1 MKTDTYITKI
11 IQDTGLTRKEI
22 RNLVEEKKD
31 ELKGLITD
39 EGALFLI
46 AKEYGVD
53 VRNENVDLLKDI
65 DVKISDI
72 SLNMK
77 NITLVGRIKAIYKVF
92 DFERENEEKGYVG
105 SFLLHDNTGE
115 IRIVVWNEH
124 VNIFKDQNFRENEL
138 VKILNGYAKE
148 GKYGLEV
155 HIGRI
160 GKIILSPDDVD
171 YKKYPK
177 IKEEFIE
184 INKVNTELKSVSIEG
199 KILNKFPIKN
209 FNRNSG
215 EIGSVQSIILMDNTG
230 NSRITFWDEDIS
242 KIKEFGQGDYVSI
255 TNLKPRESSF
265 SPNSINLHATR
276 STKVSKEEKRLK
288 LEVELSQCIKDIQNK
303 ENIVSFKGI
312 ITSIEPLKT
321 VRLKSG
327 EDIELLNFIVRDN
340 IGYEDYIRVTAWREK
355 ARKLSQQLSTNTG
368 IMIKNASLRYN
379 GYSGRKEA
387 TIINNSN
394 LEIIDLQLP
403 ELDSFEEISEPKN
416 SFSSEYVTK
425 ISDINKSGRFV
436 IKGMI
441 AKELTGI
448 NIYNACSKCLRKI
461 ENCTCED
468 QGDIKPR
475 MIINLLIDDESGIIR
490 TAFIGDLAERLI
502 GKETEIILKVMDTP
516 DFEKILGKLSDQ
528 LIGKDIYIKGKAKF
542 SDYTNSYEINA
553 FDFQEV
559 DIDYDLEH
567 IINEI

>member
-53 VRNENVDLLKDI
+53 VRSENVDLLKDI
-65 DVKISDI
+65 DIKISDI
-72 SLNMK
+72 KLNMK
-77 NITLVGRIKAIYKVF
+77 NITLIGRIKAIYKIY

-105 SFLLHDNTGE
+105 SFLLHDNTGD
-115 IRIVVWNEH
+115 IRIVIWNEH
-124 VNIFKDQNFRENEL
+124 VNIFKDQNFKENEL
-138 VKILNGYAKE
+138 VKILNGYTKE
-148 GKYGLEV
+148 GKYGLEI

-160 GKIILSPDDVD
+160 GKIVLSPDDVD

-177 IKEEFIE
+177 IKEEFME
-184 INKVNTELKSVSIEG
+184 INKVHAQLKSVSIEG

-209 FNRNSG
+209 FNRKSG
-215 EIGSVQSIILMDNTG
+215 ETGSVQSVLLMDNTG
-230 NSRITFWDEDIS
+230 TSKITFWDEDIT
-242 KIKEFGQGDYVSI
+242 KINDFGQDDYVLI

-265 SPNSINLHATR
+265 NPNSINLHATR
-276 STKVSKEEKRLK
+276 STKVSKEDKSLK
-288 LEVELSQCIKDIQNK
+288 VEVELSKCIEDLQNK

-321 VRLKSG
+321 IRLKSG
-327 EDIELLNFIVRDN
+327 ENIELLNFIVRDN

-355 ARKLSQQLSTNTG
+355 AQKLSQQLSINTG
-368 IMIKNASLRYN
+368 IMIKNASLRYSS
-379 GYSGRKEA
+379 YSGRKEA

-394 LEIIDLQLP
+394 LKTIDLHLP
-403 ELDSFEEISEPKN
+403 ELDSFEEILEPKKA
-416 SFSSEYVTK
+416 FASEYVTK
-425 ISDINKSGRFV
+425 ISDINKSGRFI

-448 NIYNACSKCLRKI
+448 NVYNACSKCLRKI
-461 ENCTCED
+461 ENCICED
-468 QGDIKPR
+468 QGNIKPR

-490 TAFIGDLAERLI
+490 TAFIGDLAEKLI

-528 LIGKDIYIKGKAKF
+528 LIGKDIYVKGKAKF
-542 SDYTNSYEINA
+542 SDFTNSYELSA

-559 DIDYDLEH
+559 DVDYDLEH
-567 IINEI
+567 IIKEI